1 MNRRSS
7 AAPSGLGAQFPA
19 PLRGAA
25 VRPFAGNG
33 REALIVEAL
42 RTPMGKSHPERGWY
56 RDTHPNEMLGAVY
69 TALLESTGLAPEAVE
84 DLVIGCTA
92 PFGEQSRNIA
102 RNAWLQAGYPPEVPA
117 TVLDRRCGSAQ
128 TAVEMAAAL
137 VASGTHDIV
146 IAGGVEHMG
155 HVPMDSPAKI
165 SELYGDPWPAEL
177 RARYDFVPQGES
189 AELIA
194 DRWGISRADMDEFAV
209 LSHRLASEAVAEGRF
224 EREMIPLDLAG
235 EKRTS
240 DQTIRPDTTLEGLAA
255 LKTVF
260 RPDGRITAGSSSP
273 ISDGAAGVLLA
284 SREAAERY
292 GLRPR
297 ARILDQTT
305 VGVDPVIMLTGP
317 IPATRKL
324 LERNG
329 MAIGDIDLIEINE
342 AFSSVVLAWERELR
356 PDMDRVNVN
365 GGAIALGHPVGATGA
380 RLFGTLI
387 AEMERRDVETG
398 LVTMCCGGGLGTATL
413 VQRVDR

>member
-1 MNRRSS
+1 M
-7 AAPSGLGAQFPA
+7 AA
-19 PLRGAA
+19 RAA
-25 VRPFAGNG
+25 GPFAGRFASTG
-33 REALIVEAL
+33 RDALIVDAL
-42 RTPMGKSHPERGWY
+42 RTPIGRSHPERGWF
-56 RDTHPNEMLGAVY
+56 RDVHPNAMLGAVY
-69 TALLESTGLAPEAVE
+69 TALLDGAGLGPDVIE
-84 DLVIGCTA
+84 DLIVGCTA

-137 VASGTHDIV
+137 VKSGTHDLV

-155 HVPMDSPAKI
+155 HVPMNSPVKI
-165 SELYGDPWPAEL
+165 SELYGDPWPPEL
-177 RARYDFVPQGES
+177 RDRYDFVPQGES

-194 DRWGISRADMDEFAV
+194 DRWHISRQEMDEYAV
-209 LSHRLASEAVAEGRF
+209 RSHQLAAAAVDAGRLA
-224 EREMIPLDLAG
+224 REMIPLDLDG
-235 EKRTS
+235 ETRAS
-240 DQTIRPDTTLEGLAA
+240 DQSIRPETSVEGLAK

-260 RPDGRITAGSSSP
+260 RPDGQITAGSSSP
-273 ISDGAAGVLLA
+273 ISDGASGVLIA
-284 SREAAERY
+284 SPEAAERY

-305 VGVDPVIMLTGP
+305 VGVDPIIMLTGP

-329 MAIGDIDLIEINE
+329 MKTGDIDLIEVNE
-342 AFSSVVLAWERELR
+342 AFSSVVLAWERELE

-365 GGAIALGHPVGATGA
+365 GGAIALGHPVGATGG
-380 RLFGTLI
+380 RLFATLL
-387 AEMERRDVETG
+387 AELERRDAEIG

-413 VQRVDR
+413 VQRLG

>member
-1 MNRRSS
+1 M
-7 AAPSGLGAQFPA
+7 AARASRTTG
-19 PLRGAA
+19 
-25 VRPFAGNG
+25 PFAGTG
-33 REALIVEAL
+33 RDALIVDAL
-42 RTPMGKSHPERGWY
+42 RTPIGRSHPERGWF
-56 RDTHPNEMLGAVY
+56 RDVHPNMMLGAVY
-69 TALLESTGLAPEAVE
+69 AALLDGAGLASEAVE
-84 DLVIGCTA
+84 DLIVGCTA

-117 TVLDRRCGSAQ
+117 MVLDRRCGSAQ

-137 VASGTHDIV
+137 VKSGTHDLV

-155 HVPMDSPAKI
+155 HVPMNSPARI
-165 SELYGDPWPAEL
+165 SELYGDPWPPEL
-177 RARYDFVPQGES
+177 RERYDFVPQGES

-194 DRWGISRADMDEFAV
+194 DRWHITRQEMDEFAV
-209 LSHRLASEAVAEGRF
+209 RSHQLAAAASDAGRF
-224 EREMIPLDLAG
+224 AREMIPLDLDG
-235 EKRTS
+235 QTRGS
-240 DQTIRPDTTLEGLAA
+240 DQAIRPETSMDGLAK

-260 RPDGRITAGSSSP
+260 RADGQITAGTSSP

-284 SREAAERY
+284 SAAAAERY
-292 GLRPR
+292 GLTPR
-297 ARILDQTT
+297 ARVLDQTT

-329 MAIGDIDLIEINE
+329 MTIGDIDLIEINE
-342 AFSSVVLAWERELR
+342 AFSSVVLAWERELK

-380 RLFGTLI
+380 RLFATLL
-387 AEMERRDVETG
+387 AEMERRDAETG

-413 VQRVDR
+413 VQRLG

>member
-1 MNRRSS
+1 MTRTTN
-7 AAPSGLGAQFPA
+7 GN
-19 PLRGAA
+19 
-25 VRPFAGNG
+25 PFAGTG
-33 REALIVEAL
+33 RAALVVEAL
-42 RTPMGKSHPERGWY
+42 RTPMGKSHPERGWF
-56 RDTHPNEMLGAVY
+56 RDVHPNAMLGAVY
-69 TALLESTGLAPEAVE
+69 TALLRSAALAPEAVD
-84 DLVIGCTA
+84 DLVVGCTA

-137 VASGTHDIV
+137 VASGTHDVV

-155 HVPMDSPAKI
+155 HVPMNSPAKI

-194 DRWGISRADMDEFAV
+194 DRWNISRQQMDEFAV
-209 LSHRLASEAVAEGRF
+209 RSHRLAAEAVAAGRF
-224 EREMIPLDLAG
+224 GREMIPLELDGQQRASDQAIRPETSMAALAG
-235 EKRTS
+235 
-240 DQTIRPDTTLEGLAA
+240 
-255 LKTVF
+255 LKAVF
-260 RPDGRITAGSSSP
+260 RENGRITAGTSSP
-273 ISDGAAGVLLA
+273 ISDGAAGVLVA
-284 SREAAERY
+284 SPDAAARY

-329 MAIGDIDLIEINE
+329 MSINDIDLIEINE
-342 AFSSVVLAWERELR
+342 AFSSVVLAWETELK
-356 PDMDRVNVN
+356 PDMDKVNVN

-380 RLFGTLI
+380 RLFATLI
-387 AEMERRDVETG
+387 AEMERRDAETG

-413 VQRVDR
+413 VQRAG

>member
-1 MNRRSS
+1 MAAETPMTRSS
-7 AAPSGLGAQFPA
+7 
-19 PLRGAA
+19 
-25 VRPFAGNG
+25 

-42 RTPMGKSHPERGWY
+42 RTPIGRSHPERGWY
-56 RDTHPNEMLGAVY
+56 RDVHPNEMLGAVY
-69 TALLESTGLAPEAVE
+69 TALLDRTGMSPEAVE
-84 DLVIGCTA
+84 DIVIGCTA

-146 IAGGVEHMG
+146 LAGGVEHMG
-155 HVPMDSPAKI
+155 HVPMNSPAKI
-165 SELYGDPWPAEL
+165 SELYGDPWPPAL

-194 DRWGISRADMDEFAV
+194 QRWDISRAEMDAFAV
-209 LSHRLASEAVAEGRF
+209 RSHRLAAQALTAGRF
-224 EREMIPLDLAG
+224 EREMLPLELAG
-235 EKRTS
+235 QMRTS
-240 DQTIRPDTTLEGLAA
+240 DQTIRPDTSMESLAG

-260 RPDGRITAGSSSP
+260 RTENGRITAGSSSP
-273 ISDGAAGVLLA
+273 ISDGAAGVLVA
-284 SREAAERY
+284 SREGAERH

-305 VGVDPVIMLTGP
+305 VGVDPIIMLTGP

-329 MAIGDIDLIEINE
+329 MTIDDIDLVEINE
-342 AFSSVVLAWERELR
+342 AFSSVVLAWERELK
-356 PDMDRVNVN
+356 PDMGRVNVN

-380 RLFGTLI
+380 RLFGTLL
-387 AEMERRDVETG
+387 AEMERRDVEIG

-413 VQRVDR
+413 VQRIDR

>member
-1 MNRRSS
+1 MPKN
-7 AAPSGLGAQFPA
+7 
-19 PLRGAA
+19 
-25 VRPFAGNG
+25 PFLDTG

-42 RTPMGKSHPERGWY
+42 RTPMGRSHPERGWF

-69 TALLESTGLAPEAVE
+69 TALLESTGLAPDVVE
-84 DLVIGCTA
+84 DLVVGCTA

-102 RNAWLQAGYPPEVPA
+102 RNAWLQAGYPAEVPA

-137 VASGTHDIV
+137 ISSGTHDV
-146 IAGGVEHMG
+146 VLAGGVEHMG
-155 HVPMDSPAKI
+155 HVPMNSPARI

-177 RARYDFVPQGES
+177 RALHDFVPQGES

-194 DRWGISRADMDEFAV
+194 ERWDLSRTEMDEFAV
-209 LSHRLASEAVAEGRF
+209 RSHRLAAEAVAAGRF
-224 EREMIPLDLAG
+224 DREMIPLELDG
-235 EKRTS
+235 EKRVS
-240 DQTIRPDTTLEGLAA
+240 DQTIRPGTSAEGLAA
-255 LKTVF
+255 LRTVF
-260 RPDGRITAGSSSP
+260 RENDGRITAGTSSP
-273 ISDGAAGVLLA
+273 ICDGAAGVLLA
-284 SREAAERY
+284 SREAADRH

-297 ARILDQTT
+297 ARVLDQTT

-324 LERNG
+324 LARNG
-329 MAIGDIDLIEINE
+329 MTIGDIDLIEINE
-342 AFSSVVLAWERELR
+342 AFGSVVLAWERELR

-365 GGAIALGHPVGATGA
+365 GGAIALGHPVGATGS
-380 RLFGTLI
+380 RLFGTLL

-413 VQRVDR
+413 VQRVG

>member
-1 MNRRSS
+1 MSARANR
-7 AAPSGLGAQFPA
+7 ATG
-19 PLRGAA
+19 
-25 VRPFAGNG
+25 PFAGTG
-33 REALIVEAL
+33 RDALIVDAL
-42 RTPMGKSHPERGWY
+42 RTPIGRSHPERGWF
-56 RDTHPNEMLGAVY
+56 RDVHPNAMLGAVY
-69 TALLESTGLAPEAVE
+69 AALLDGPGLAPEAVE
-84 DLVIGCTA
+84 DLIVGCTA

-137 VASGTHDIV
+137 VKSGTHDLM

-155 HVPMDSPAKI
+155 HVPMNSPARI
-165 SELYGDPWPAEL
+165 SELYGDPWPPEL
-177 RARYDFVPQGES
+177 RERYDFVPQGES

-194 DRWGISRADMDEFAV
+194 DRWHITRQEMDEFAV
-209 LSHRLASEAVAEGRF
+209 RSHQLAAAASGAGRF
-224 EREMIPLDLAG
+224 AREMIPLDLDG
-235 EKRTS
+235 ETRAS
-240 DQTIRPDTTLEGLAA
+240 DQAIRPETSMEGLAR

-260 RPDGRITAGSSSP
+260 RADGRITAGSSSP

-284 SREAAERY
+284 SAAAAERH
-292 GLRPR
+292 GLSPR

-305 VGVDPVIMLTGP
+305 VGVDPIIMLTGP

-329 MAIGDIDLIEINE
+329 MTIGDIDLIEINE
-342 AFSSVVLAWERELR
+342 AFSPVVLAWERELK

-380 RLFGTLI
+380 RLFATLL

-413 VQRVDR
+413 VQRLG

>member
-1 MNRRSS
+1 MARLS
-7 AAPSGLGAQFPA
+7 
-19 PLRGAA
+19 
-25 VRPFAGNG
+25 G

-42 RTPMGKSHPERGWY
+42 RTPMGKAHPDRGWY
-56 RDTHPNEMLGAVY
+56 RDTHPNELLGAVY
-69 TALLESTGLAPEAVE
+69 EALLTSTGLSPAAIE

-92 PFGEQSRNIA
+92 PFGEQSRNVA
-102 RNAWLQAGYPPEVPA
+102 RNAWLQAGYPAEVPA

-137 VASGTHDIV
+137 VASGTHEVV

-155 HVPMDSPAKI
+155 HVPMNSPAKI
-165 SELYGDPWPAEL
+165 SELYGDPWPDAL
-177 RARYDFVPQGES
+177 RERYDFVPQGES

-194 DRWGISRADMDEFAV
+194 ERWDLSRTQLDEFAV
-209 LSHRLASEAVAEGRF
+209 RSHRLAAEAVADGRF
-224 EREMIPLDLAG
+224 EREMIPLELDG
-235 EKRTS
+235 ERRTS
-240 DQTIRPDTTLEGLAA
+240 DQSIRPGTSLETLTGL
-255 LKTVF
+255 KPVF
-260 RPDGRITAGSSSP
+260 REVNGRTTAATSSP
-273 ISDGAAGVLLA
+273 MSDGAAGVVIA
-284 SREAAERY
+284 SPDAAERH

-305 VGVDPVIMLTGP
+305 VGVDPIIMLTGP

-329 MAIGDIDLIEINE
+329 MTIDDIDLVEINE
-342 AFSSVVLAWERELR
+342 AFSSVVLAWERELK

-380 RLFGTLI
+380 RLFGTLL
-387 AEMERRDVETG
+387 AEMERRDVEIG

-413 VQRVDR
+413 VQRVDT